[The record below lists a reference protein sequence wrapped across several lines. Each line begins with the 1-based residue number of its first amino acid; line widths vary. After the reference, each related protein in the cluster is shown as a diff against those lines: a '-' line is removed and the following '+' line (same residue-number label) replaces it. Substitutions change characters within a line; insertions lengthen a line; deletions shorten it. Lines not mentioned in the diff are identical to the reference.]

1 MLILSSADK
10 LKDMEDKCNS
20 GESHGAKTKEPDFL
34 LTSNTYKSIKEDEYL
49 ESRAS
54 FVGPS
59 LSVTIRVSKPP
70 KIIGFICHSII
81 LLETPSDLRRDTTRL
96 ATAKGASIA
105 CVDAS
110 HKRKNGHFGQSRT
123 NGPDFLSP
131 NTLLCIKERF
141 TKRNGKT
148 CQRCINSCSDIDAS
162 QKGTND
168 NIDIILNKEPGEQL
182 LEMFQLLEK
191 DV

>member
-1 MLILSSADK
+1 
-10 LKDMEDKCNS
+10 MEDKCNS
-20 GESHGAKTKEPDFL
+20 GKSHGAKTKEPDFL

-59 LSVTIRVSKPP
+59 LSVTIGALKLA
-70 KIIGFICHSII
+70 KIIG
-81 LLETPSDLRRDTTRL
+81 
-96 ATAKGASIA
+96 
-105 CVDAS
+105 
-110 HKRKNGHFGQSRT
+110 
-123 NGPDFLSP
+123 
-131 NTLLCIKERF
+131 F

-148 CQRCINSCSDIDAS
+148 CQRCINFCSDIDAS

>member
-20 GESHGAKTKEPDFL
+20 GESHGAKTKEPDFH
-34 LTSNTYKSIKEDEYL
+34 LTSDTYKSIKEDEYL

-54 FVGPS
+54 FVGLS
-59 LSVTIRVSKPP
+59 LSVTIRISKPP
-70 KIIGFICHSII
+70 KIIDVADGLTNLVLQKRLVYPMQDLH
-81 LLETPSDLRRDTTRL
+81 DLRRDTTRL

-131 NTLLCIKERF
+131 NTLLCIKE
-141 TKRNGKT
+141 
-148 CQRCINSCSDIDAS
+148 S
-162 QKGTND
+162 
-168 NIDIILNKEPGEQL
+168 
-182 LEMFQLLEK
+182 
-191 DV
+191 

>member
-131 NTLLCIKERF
+131 NTLLCIKERPSLSVTIGVLKLAKIIRVAGDKLAF
-141 TKRNGKT
+141 SKVTNTINHLYGNGVMYIRN
-148 CQRCINSCSDIDAS
+148 
-162 QKGTND
+162 
-168 NIDIILNKEPGEQL
+168 
-182 LEMFQLLEK
+182 
-191 DV
+191 

>member
-34 LTSNTYKSIKEDEYL
+34 LTSNTYKSIKE
-49 ESRAS
+49 
-54 FVGPS
+54 
-59 LSVTIRVSKPP
+59 
-70 KIIGFICHSII
+70 GFICHSII

-168 NIDIILNKEPGEQL
+168 NINIILNKEPGEQL